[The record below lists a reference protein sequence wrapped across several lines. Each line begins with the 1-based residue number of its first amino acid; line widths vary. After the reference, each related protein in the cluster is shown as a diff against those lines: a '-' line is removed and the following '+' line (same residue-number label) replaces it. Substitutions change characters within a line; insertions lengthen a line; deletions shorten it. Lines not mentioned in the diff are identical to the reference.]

1 MLPFRVLFPGGG
13 VNLRTSEYSRVAK
26 IFYRKALE
34 VITKE
39 QSVLVTVQKSKQQGG
54 SYSSFPLAS
63 NVLTISLIISISLL
77 AST

>member
-13 VNLRTSEYSRVAK
+13 VDLKTSEYSRVAK

-39 QSVLVTVQKSKQQGG
+39 QSVLVVTVQRSK
-54 SYSSFPLAS
+54 
-63 NVLTISLIISISLL
+63 
-77 AST
+77 

>member
-1 MLPFRVLFPGGG
+1 MDLK
-13 VNLRTSEYSRVAK
+13 TSEYSRVAK

-39 QSVLVTVQKSKQQGG
+39 QSVLVVPVQKSKRQGG
-54 SYSSFPLAS
+54 SCSSFPVAS

-77 AST
+77 ASA